1 MKFSLNNKKRAV
13 PWASLVMKEV
23 FLYSISFIFI
33 AIPLVL
39 SPAIAHAGFFSSL
52 FSNLS
57 GLVPNQAIADVSTN
71 SSGTAAVSGSGGSH
85 ENSQTLALLT
95 APINS
100 DPESSN
106 ENCFV
111 ASSSDDTLSQNMN
124 LCAATT
130 TSTQISIYVVR
141 PGDTLSGIA
150 NIFDVSVNTIL
161 WANNIDRGSA
171 LQPGQTLVILPIS
184 GIQYTVKKGDTISA
198 IAAHYNADLNE
209 ILQYNNITLSSAL
222 QTGSTIVIPDAE
234 LGASQSGAVS
244 SGSSVQVATTKSTKG
259 VLPKSQW
266 GAPGTEPAHNTN
278 GPDYNSDYISPIAHG
293 IETQGLHGYNAVDL
307 AAPTGTPIVAADA
320 GTVII
325 ARTGGWNGG
334 YGSYVVISH
343 SNGTQTLYAHMSKV
357 IASAG
362 QQVAQGQKIG
372 LVGATGEA
380 TGPHVHFEVRGA
392 QNPFANIGTF

>member
-1 MKFSLNNKKRAV
+1 MKFFLNNKKRAV
-13 PWASLVMKEV
+13 PWAILVMKDA
-23 FLYSISFIFI
+23 FLYSLSFIFI
-33 AIPLVL
+33 AVPLII
-39 SPAIAHAGFFSSL
+39 SPTIAHAGFFSSL
-52 FSNLS
+52 LSNLS
-57 GLVPNQAIADVSTN
+57 SFGPNHAIADVSTS
-71 SSGTAAVSGSGGSH
+71 SSGTSSSGDSN

-124 LCAATT
+124 SCAATT
-130 TSTQISIYVVR
+130 TSTQISTYVVR

-150 NIFDVSVNTIL
+150 DLFDVSVNTIL

-184 GIQYTVKKGDTISA
+184 GIQYTVKKGDTITA

-209 ILQYNNITLSSAL
+209 ILQYNDITLNSAL
-222 QTGSTIVIPDAE
+222 QPGSTIVIPDAE
-234 LGASQSGAVS
+234 LGASQSGSAS
-244 SGSSVQVATTKSTKG
+244 SGSSASTAPTKSTTKG

-278 GPDYNSDYISPIAHG
+278 GPDYNSDYIPPIAHG

-307 AAPTGTPIVAADA
+307 AAPKGTPIVAADS

-362 QQVAQGQKIG
+362 EQVAQGQKIG

-392 QNPFANIGTF
+392 QNPFAI